1 MVNAGH
7 RKNKRKKMKI
17 VIAKL
22 KSSTTYQALPKK
34 EELDFII
41 KNFDNI
47 TSILEVDLIKE
58 EPTTTNES
66 IGSFLRRERKKRNLK
81 QREISQIL
89 MMCDN
94 EKIKCEQWT
103 YSQHERGKKKIK
115 KERFDFILKNVFL
128 FSDVERSIILER
140 YKNEF

>member
-1 MVNAGH
+1 MSSMVNAGH

-34 EELDFII
+34 EEL
-41 KNFDNI
+41 DNI